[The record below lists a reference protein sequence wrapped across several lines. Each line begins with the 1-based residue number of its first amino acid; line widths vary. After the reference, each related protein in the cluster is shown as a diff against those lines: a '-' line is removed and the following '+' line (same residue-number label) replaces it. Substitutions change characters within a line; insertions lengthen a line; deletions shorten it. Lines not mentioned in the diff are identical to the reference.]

1 MQIRSLKRVDAVVVV
16 DDVFCIS
23 VSNIIQSMFD
33 FCFDFCSVRKV
44 VR

>member
-1 MQIRSLKRVDAVVVV
+1 MQTRSLKRVVVVD